1 MTGVIAVP
9 SLHPSAIAITVDVLV
24 AEGYQA
30 KATRRNVYG
39 VINWTTGK

>member
-24 AEGYQA
+24 AEGIKLRPQDGMFM
-30 KATRRNVYG
+30 V
-39 VINWTTGK
+39 